1 MREGGGLMTHKVPM
15 TIPLLWLWWRLIHLC
30 LHVGHRLG
38 HVGEQLRLSS
48 KELLHPCRWWW
59 WWRLVLL
66 LVLGSMVVVVLHVT
80 GVDVATASSLSL
92 NGWLI
97 NS

>member
-15 TIPLLWLWWRLIHLC
+15 TIPLLWLWRLIHLC

-48 KELLHPCRWWW
+48 KELLHPCRWWR
-59 WWRLVLL
+59 WRWCMVVLL
-66 LVLGSMVVVVLHVT
+66 VRSLVVVLHV
-80 GVDVATASSLSL
+80 VVFAATSSSLA
-92 NGWLI
+92 
-97 NS
+97 

>member
-15 TIPLLWLWWRLIHLC
+15 TIPLLWLWRLIHLC

-38 HVGEQLRLSS
+38 HVGEQLCLSS

-59 WWRLVLL
+59 WWHLVVL
-66 LVLGSMVVVVLHVT
+66 LVLVSLIVVLHVA

-92 NGWLI
+92 NWWLI

>member
-1 MREGGGLMTHKVPM
+1 MTHEVTM
-15 TIPLLWLWWRLIHLC
+15 TIPLLWLWRLIHLR

-59 WWRLVLL
+59 WRWCLVVLL
-66 LVLGSMVVVVLHVT
+66 VRSLVVVLHVA
-80 GVDVATASSLSL
+80 GVDVTTASSLSL
-92 NGWLI
+92 NWWLI

>member
-1 MREGGGLMTHKVPM
+1 MTHEVTM
-15 TIPLLWLWWRLIHLC
+15 TVPLLRRWRLIHLR

-38 HVGEQLRLSS
+38 HVGEQLHLSS

-59 WWRLVLL
+59 WRWCLVVLL
-66 LVLGSMVVVVLHVT
+66 VPSLVVVLHVA
-80 GVDVATASSLSL
+80 GVDVTTASSLSL
-92 NGWLI
+92 NWWLI